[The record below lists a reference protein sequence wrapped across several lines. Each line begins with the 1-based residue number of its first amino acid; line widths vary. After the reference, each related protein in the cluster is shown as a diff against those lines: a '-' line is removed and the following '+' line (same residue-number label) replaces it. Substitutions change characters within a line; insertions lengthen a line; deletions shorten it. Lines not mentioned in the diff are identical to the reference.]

1 MIKSFFPFLALF
13 VAILASSCS
22 SVNKLAV
29 DSSSS
34 LFLEFSDAIKEQDNV
49 ELVKEA
55 LGSNLLSMES
65 LLRVSEGN
73 KNLLAALTKTY
84 VTYASLINETEMMEE
99 AFVNLKAEKAKKQ
112 AIINYSKAINYGL
125 KYLTQYEVTY
135 ENLTNKL
142 NESQGIVLLLDQKLS
157 DKKINHEVVFFTAQA
172 LMALSVLK
180 KDETTFSSQEA
191 LGKAMLNWSCLK
203 NASIEYGACQIFHGL
218 DSKYAK
224 EVFSQ
229 AIENHPHNWFI
240 RTIYIQSYL
249 IPQKDEEG
257 FKAQMNQMALLADEF
272 SDEQVFSSIARKKPE
287 WMMESRL
294 RLYQA
299 IAIKRYEILKQYKA
313 QIF

>member
-1 MIKSFFPFLALF
+1 MRNSSLPVLALF
-13 VAILASSCS
+13 VAILISSCS
-22 SVNKLAV
+22 SVNKFAV

-65 LLRVSEGN
+65 LLSVSEEN

-84 VTYASLINETEMMEE
+84 VTYASLVNETEMMEE

-125 KYLTQYEVTY
+125 KYLAQYEISY
-135 ENLTNKL
+135 ENLNSKL
-142 NESQGIVLLLDQKLS
+142 NEAQGIVLLFDKKLA
-157 DKKINHEVVFFTAQA
+157 DKKINHEVVLFTGQA
-172 LMALSVLK
+172 FMALSFLK
-180 KDETTFSSQEA
+180 KDDTTFNSQQA

-203 NASIEYGACQIFHGL
+203 NPSIEYGACQIFHGL

-224 EVFSQ
+224 DIFSQ
-229 AIENHPHNWFI
+229 AIENHPHNWLI
-240 RTIYIQSYL
+240 RLIYIQSYL

-257 FKAQMNQMALLADEF
+257 FKTQMNQLALLAEEF
-272 SDEQVFSSIARKKPE
+272 SNEQVFSSDVKKKPE
-287 WMMESRL
+287 WKMESRL

-299 IAIKRYEILKQYKA
+299 MAIKRYEILKQYKT